1 MYLCRCLTKNLPSF
15 QENLVLPAILICRLT
30 TARHSRSSYYQT
42 ECDAKRTEVS
52 DVIESATWEF
62 HGSGNQRDA
71 RCAIR
76 VRLARQKGGK
86 PFGLVRRKKNPPR
99 RKRMEKKLEPRR
111 PSIFARKAHRRIPWT
126 QAGRLRPRINHG
138 KGREK
143 KAVLSLPRFSL
154 DLLLPDRN
162 LVAWDTGQRKG

>member
-1 MYLCRCLTKNLPSF
+1 MSLPNEKSSESPRKSRIAGNPNLSVNNCATFSF
-15 QENLVLPAILICRLT
+15 VPLSNWM
-30 TARHSRSSYYQT
+30 RHETHRSIRRY
-42 ECDAKRTEVS
+42 RVS
-52 DVIESATWEF
+52 HVRIPRK
-62 HGSGNQRDA
+62 RDA

-99 RKRMEKKLEPRR
+99 RKRMEKRLEPRR